1 MAVVNERVET
11 GLRRIVGD
19 RIRTDR
25 VERRMYSGPVP
36 HVTPRMIDYIRTEL

>member
-25 VERRMYSGPVP
+25 V
-36 HVTPRMIDYIRTEL
+36 